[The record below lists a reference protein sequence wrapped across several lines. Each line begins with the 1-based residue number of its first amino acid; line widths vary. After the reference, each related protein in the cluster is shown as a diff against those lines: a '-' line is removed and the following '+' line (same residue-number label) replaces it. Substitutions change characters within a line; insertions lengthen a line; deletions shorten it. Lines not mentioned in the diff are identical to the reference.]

1 MKKEI
6 QYLIASLI
14 MLVMLGNNSFAQD
27 KLANYKPDDPALY
40 KTIVAMDSIF
50 FDAYNN
56 CNLQLE
62 KYASMYADNIEFYH
76 DRGGLSTVKK
86 EIVASTK
93 ENVCGKVTRELQKGS
108 IEVYGIPGFG
118 AVEFGFHC
126 FHNKL
131 EPNAPSHMARFMIIW
146 EQKNNDW
153 KLSRVVSLH

>member
-1 MKKEI
+1 MKKYI
-6 QYLIASLI
+6 CHFCSTLL
-14 MLVMLGNNSFAQD
+14 LLTLGNTAFAQD
-27 KLANYKPDDPALY
+27 KPSNYQPDDPALY

-56 CNLQLE
+56 CNLKLE

-76 DRGGLSTVKK
+76 DRGGLSSVKK
-86 EIVASTK
+86 DIVESTRV
-93 ENVCGKVTRELQKGS
+93 NVCGKVTRELQKGS
-108 IEVYGIPGFG
+108 IEVYAIPGFG

>member
-1 MKKEI
+1 MKKTI
-6 QYLIASLI
+6 FYLLTTVLI
-14 MLVMLGNNSFAQD
+14 LSLGNKALAQD
-27 KLANYKPDDPALY
+27 KPAKYLPDDPALY

-56 CNLQLE
+56 CNLKLE

-86 EIVASTK
+86 DIIESTRM
-93 ENVCGKVTRELQKGS
+93 NVCGKVTRELQKGS

-126 FHNKL
+126 FHNKQ

-146 EQKNNDW
+146 EQKDNQW

>member
-1 MKKEI
+1 MKKNI
-6 QYLIASLI
+6 FRLLSILLI
-14 MLVMLGNNSFAQD
+14 LVLGNNASGQE
-27 KLANYKPDDPALY
+27 KNNNYVPDNPALY
-40 KTIVAMDSIF
+40 KTIVAMDSVF

-56 CNLQLE
+56 CNLKLE

-76 DRGGLSTVKK
+76 DRGGLSSVKK
-86 EIVASTK
+86 DIVESTRV
-93 ENVCGKVTRELQKGS
+93 NVCGKVTRELQKGS

-146 EQKNNDW
+146 EQKDNQW

>member
-1 MKKEI
+1 MKKSI
-6 QYLIASLI
+6 FNVVSSLL
-14 MLVMLGNNSFAQD
+14 MLAIGNTAWGQD
-27 KLANYKPDDPALY
+27 KATNYKPDDPALY

-56 CNLQLE
+56 CNLKLE

-76 DRGGLSTVKK
+76 DRGGLSSVKK
-86 EIVASTK
+86 DIVESTRQY
-93 ENVCGKVTRELQKGS
+93 VCGKVTRELQKGS

-126 FHNKL
+126 FHNKE

-146 EQKNNDW
+146 ENKNNDW

>member
-1 MKKEI
+1 MKKQI
-6 QYLIASLI
+6 QYLLTT
-14 MLVMLGNNSFAQD
+14 LVLFIVAGNNCFAQD
-27 KLANYKPDDPALY
+27 KPANYIPDDPALY

-56 CNLQLE
+56 CNLKLE

-76 DRGGLSTVKK
+76 DRGGLSSVKK
-86 EIVASTK
+86 DIVESTRI
-93 ENVCGKVTRELQKGS
+93 NVCGKVTRELQKGS
-108 IEVYGIPGFG
+108 IEVYAIPGFG

>member
-1 MKKEI
+1 MKKNI
-6 QYLIASLI
+6 FRLLSILLILA
-14 MLVMLGNNSFAQD
+14 LGNNAFGQE
-27 KLANYKPDDPALY
+27 KTNNYVPDNPALY
-40 KTIVAMDSIF
+40 KTIVAMDSVF

-56 CNLQLE
+56 CNLKLE

-76 DRGGLSTVKK
+76 DRGGLSSVKK
-86 EIVASTK
+86 DIVESTRV
-93 ENVCGKVTRELQKGS
+93 NVCGKVTRELQKGS

-126 FHNKL
+126 FHNNQ

-146 EQKNNDW
+146 EQKDNQW

>member
-1 MKKEI
+1 MKKAI
-6 QYLIASLI
+6 FYLLSTVLI
-14 MLVMLGNNSFAQD
+14 LALGNDGFAQD
-27 KLANYKPDDPALY
+27 KPAKYLPDDPALY
-40 KTIVAMDSIF
+40 KTIVAMDSVF

-56 CNLQLE
+56 CNLKLE

-76 DRGGLSTVKK
+76 DRGGLSSVKK
-86 EIVASTK
+86 DIVESTRQY
-93 ENVCGKVTRELQKGS
+93 VCGKVTRELQKGS

-126 FHNKL
+126 FHNNQ

-146 EQKNNDW
+146 ENKNNDW